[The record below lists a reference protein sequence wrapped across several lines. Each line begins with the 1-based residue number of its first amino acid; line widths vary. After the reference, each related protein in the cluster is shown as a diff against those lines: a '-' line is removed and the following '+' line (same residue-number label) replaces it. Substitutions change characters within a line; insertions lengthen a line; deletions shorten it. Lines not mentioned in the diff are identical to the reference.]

1 MADRG
6 EVITLDAAPSLQL
19 DPNRTVV
26 TVLRNS
32 WGDRMRLVL
41 QLVARLL
48 VVVVF
53 CLGAA
58 TIWATVDAYRSVD
71 RATAASAQRVS
82 QALQALYWRELLLRS
97 NRMREHLL
105 PVPEWRTIET
115 MKLISP
121 GICIEFEPKGDFEK
135 PLCGQSKGIG
145 KPAPPWFAAVV
156 QRFLGS
162 HAAVAQPISIRA
174 TTAGTV
180 SASPDSDAAIWLA
193 WEHILDIINVALLMA
208 MAIALLASLAI
219 AHTLAPARSIVAA
232 LQRMAHGQYRT
243 SLPRFRSM
251 ELSMI
256 GRAVCDLGVRLA
268 QATEQ
273 RAVLTR
279 RLLEI
284 RCDER
289 RLLARELHD
298 EFGQNLTAILA
309 FASTIEASSA
319 EDQDGG
325 CVAQD
330 ARMISQ
336 ATLRIMAC
344 LRDTLDRL
352 RHPPAE
358 ELGLEA
364 SLVSLVDSWRSQ
376 NARRPVIQLDLQ
388 GDLADVRG
396 AVANTAYRVAQECLT
411 NSLRHGPAR
420 EILLRV
426 ERRRGSENALLICV
440 EDDGGG
446 DAVSAAQSAG
456 FGLTGI
462 RERVAAVGG
471 SLSIARATRGLS
483 VAATIPIP
491 A

>member
-1 MADRG
+1 
-6 EVITLDAAPSLQL
+6 
-19 DPNRTVV
+19 
-26 TVLRNS
+26 
-32 WGDRMRLVL
+32 MRLVL

-48 VVVVF
+48 VVVGL

-58 TIWATVDAYRSVD
+58 TIWATIDAYRNVD

-82 QALQALYWRELLLRS
+82 QTLEALYWRELLLRS
-97 NRMREHLL
+97 NRTREHLL

-121 GICIEFEPKGDFEK
+121 GICVEFEPKGAFEA

-145 KPAPPWFAAVV
+145 KPAPLWFAAAV
-156 QRFLGS
+156 QSFLGS
-162 HAAVAQPISIRA
+162 HVAVSRPISVRA
-174 TTAGTV
+174 ITAGAV
-180 SASPDSDAAIWLA
+180 SAIADPDAAIGLA
-193 WEHILDIINVALLMA
+193 WEHILDIITVALLMA
-208 MAIALLASLAI
+208 TAIAVLASLAI

-251 ELSMI
+251 ELAMI
-256 GRAVCDLGVRLA
+256 GRAVCNLGVRLE
-268 QATEQ
+268 QAREQ

-284 RCDER
+284 RNDER
-289 RLLARELHD
+289 RALARELHD

-309 FASTIEASSA
+309 FASTIETAGA
-319 EDQDGG
+319 PEGDGNG
-325 CVAQD
+325 VAQD
-330 ARMISQ
+330 ARMITK
-336 ATLRIMAC
+336 ATLHIMAC
-344 LRDTLDRL
+344 LRDTLKRL

-364 SLVSLVDSWRSQ
+364 SLVDLVDSWRSQ
-376 NARRPVIQLDLQ
+376 DAARPIVQLDLR
-388 GDLADVRG
+388 GDLTDVRG
-396 AVANTAYRVAQECLT
+396 TVAATAYRVAQECLT
-411 NSLRHGPAR
+411 NSLRHGAAR
-420 EILLRV
+420 EISLRI
-426 ERRRGSENALLICV
+426 ERRTGEENSLLICV

-446 DAVSAAQSAG
+446 DAANVTQSAG

-462 RERVAAVGG
+462 RERVAALGG

-483 VAATIPIP
+483 VAATIPI
-491 A
+491 AA

>member
-1 MADRG
+1 
-6 EVITLDAAPSLQL
+6 
-19 DPNRTVV
+19 
-26 TVLRNS
+26 
-32 WGDRMRLVL
+32 MRLVL

-48 VVVVF
+48 VVVVL

-58 TIWATVDAYRSVD
+58 TVWVTIDAYHSVD

-82 QALQALYWRELLLRS
+82 QALEALYWREVLLRS
-97 NRMREHLL
+97 NIRREHLL
-105 PVPEWRTIET
+105 PVPEWRTTET
-115 MKLISP
+115 MKFISP
-121 GICIEFEPKGDFEK
+121 GICIEFEPRSDFEK

-145 KPAPPWFAAVV
+145 KPAPLWFAAAV
-156 QRFLGS
+156 QSVLGG
-162 HAAVAQPISIRA
+162 HAAVTRPISVRA
-174 TTAGTV
+174 TAAGTV
-180 SASPDSDAAIWLA
+180 SAVADPDAAIELA
-193 WEHILDIINVALLMA
+193 WEHILGIINVASLMA
-208 MAIALLASLAI
+208 IGIAILASVAI

-256 GRAVCDLGVRLA
+256 GQAVCNLGVRLA

-284 RCDER
+284 RSDER
-289 RLLARELHD
+289 RALARELHD
-298 EFGQNLTAILA
+298 EFGQNLAGILA

-319 EDQDGG
+319 RDQDRT
-325 CVAQD
+325 CIAQD

-344 LRDTLDRL
+344 LRDTLGRL

-364 SLVSLVDSWRSQ
+364 SLVSLVDSWRSLDL
-376 NARRPVIQLDLQ
+376 RRPVIQLDLQ

-396 AVANTAYRVAQECLT
+396 IVAATAYRVAQECLT
-411 NSLRHGPAR
+411 NSLRHSAAG
-420 EILLRV
+420 EILLRI
-426 ERRRGSENALLICV
+426 ERRSGKENVLLICV

-446 DAVSAAQSAG
+446 DAVRVAQSAG
-456 FGLTGI
+456 FGLTGM

-471 SLSIARATRGLS
+471 SLSIARASRGLS
-483 VAATIPIP
+483 VAATIPI
-491 A
+491 AA